1 MTLRLPIEDRAAIE
15 DLIQRHAW
23 LIDHGASDRIGEF
36 FTEDAALYGVGPDK
50 LGRAAI
56 TAWGAERAAMRER
69 RSRHVQGNILIEP
82 VSPEAALGFVVL
94 TLYRHDGAGP
104 GSATPFLICEY
115 ADRYRKEPDGAWRF
129 AERRLS
135 VLFGEA

>member
-1 MTLRLPIEDRAAIE
+1 MTFRLTSEDRTAIE

-23 LIDHGASDRIGEF
+23 LIDHGESDRIGEL
-36 FTEDAALYGVGPDK
+36 FTADAALYGAGPDK
-50 LGRAAI
+50 IGRDAI
-56 TAWGAERAAMRER
+56 ASWGAERAAMHER
-69 RSRHVQGNILIEP
+69 RSRHVQSNILIEP
-82 VSPEAALGFVVL
+82 VSSESARGFIVL

-129 AERRLS
+129 VERRLS
-135 VLFGEA
+135 MLFGET